1 MVNRYFNPTPYEG
14 SLYAP
19 PVDFIAGALEKLQ
32 GVYDKNF
39 ADAQALKDT
48 YLQAL
53 PQDRQKAD
61 QFQNDVIT
69 SIDNITAKYSGDYSQ
84 ATKDL
89 IALQTDI
96 KRKLRPGTEYYT
108 IQQNFKTYNESLAKE
123 KERLAKGE
131 ISQEQYAALVSNI
144 EKNYKGVQKNQVTG
158 TYDPLVIEP
167 LAQYADRNKIA
178 TEVLDKLKPREQ
190 KVAEWIRDPKSGM
203 YRKVERTISQIDPTE
218 AAFAVKSALQNDD
231 KFMAYLQQ
239 LNRLQG
245 TDATADFNAILTNI
259 ATELVPAK
267 TGVFKDLQ
275 DQDLREDPVARDA
288 RAFRRAVQLEELRY
302 QNKIRFEGFKQQ
314 QNSPVDG
321 GDVEILGLTKQPM
334 SYPKLD
340 PDAAR
345 RAVASPDGTRYRW
358 TNPSDVNEILKLRM
372 RTDVNY
378 ELLESIKKA
387 NPNKSS
393 KDIIQI
399 YNDNLGKDNSSTELY
414 YTRYQTTA
422 AQKEEAERIVPQ
434 LRAGNIP
441 IFEYDPSTEEVKDLS
456 GNAKAREDVI
466 GAMYDNAQKP
476 TKVTARALGKTSVA
490 SGDLPFGT
498 IISPQGTN
506 KTYIVA
512 DMSTKFNDFNF
523 GKTGSRKDS
532 RSYKLFGWQKDGNQG
547 PPVDYTWT
555 LPDGSKKTYTI
566 MGVKDYTYDPDL
578 RQAIPSTYY
587 VPALKGPGGSVV
599 PDKSSPFT
607 MTDENGNTR
616 LITPFDLERGEI
628 TPDMIYARSPHRPR
642 SASKDENIPMESF
655 NYARYNRT

>member
-19 PVDFIAGALEKLQ
+19 PVEFIAGALEKLQ

-108 IQQNFKTYNESLAKE
+108 IGQNFKTYNESLAKE

-131 ISQEQYAALVSNI
+131 VSQEQYAALVNNI

-245 TDATADFNAILTNI
+245 TDATADFNGILTNI

-275 DQDLREDPVARDA
+275 DEDLREDPVARDA

-334 SYPKLD
+334 SYPKLETESRLVAT
-340 PDAAR
+340 PNR
-345 RAVASPDGTRYRW
+345 SFVRASPQS
-358 TNPSDVNEILKLRM
+358 PKQILEKRD
-372 RTDVNY
+372 RSDVNY
-378 ELLESIKKA
+378 ELLEAITKA
-387 NPNKSS
+387 NPNKSDR
-393 KDIIQI
+393 DIIQI

-441 IFEYDPSTEEVKDLS
+441 IFEYDPSTGEVRDLS
-456 GNAKAREDVI
+456 DNADAREDVI
-466 GAMYDNAQKP
+466 GAMYDNAAKP

-547 PPVDYTWT
+547 PVVDYT
-555 LPDGSKKTYTI
+555 
-566 MGVKDYTYDPDL
+566 
-578 RQAIPSTYY
+578 
-587 VPALKGPGGSVV
+587 
-599 PDKSSPFT
+599 
-607 MTDENGNTR
+607 
-616 LITPFDLERGEI
+616 
-628 TPDMIYARSPHRPR
+628 
-642 SASKDENIPMESF
+642 
-655 NYARYNRT
+655 